1 MQLRGILRLT
11 FREAW
16 AKKITLG
23 AFLVS
28 TFAWLMLMFALNLD
42 VVDGS
47 LAGIRLFGNAIET
60 EQEVTFT
67 DEETGETRTETVHPL
82 GDDPLENLV
91 IGVESAAAGIT
102 YWLGL
107 FLALFAAAPLV
118 VSLQERGTIDLALS
132 KPISRSTLLT
142 GRLLG
147 VWLAV
152 FLLIGYLLGMVWLIM
167 SIKSGIWHPRFLLS
181 IGIIVLMFMVMYGAV
196 TLISIAA
203 RSTALALIVTY
214 GLIFASLILGVR
226 EQLEL
231 QINLPWR
238 HIYVAL
244 YHILPNFAEVTPMV
258 AKLTSPDPVTS
269 WYPLWSSCGFG
280 LVMYG
285 LSYLLFIRK
294 DY

>member
-1 MQLRGILRLT
+1 MQLRGLLRLT
-11 FREAW
+11 FRELW

-23 AFLVS
+23 AFIVS
-28 TFAWLMLMFALNLD
+28 TFAWLMLSFALNLD
-42 VVDGS
+42 IVDGS
-47 LAGIRLFGNAIET
+47 LAGLRLFGNAIET

-67 DEETGETRTETVHPL
+67 DEETGEVKTRTVHPL
-82 GDDPLENLV
+82 GEDPLQNLV
-91 IGVESAAAGIT
+91 VGIESAAAGAT

-107 FLALFAAAPLV
+107 FLALFAAAPLM
-118 VSLQERGTIDLALS
+118 VSLQDRGTIDLALS
-132 KPISRSTLLT
+132 KPIGRAKLLT

-147 VWLAV
+147 VGLAV
-152 FLLIGYLLGMVWLIM
+152 VLLIGYLLGMLWLVM

-181 IGIIVLMFMVMYGAV
+181 IGVIGLMFMVMYGVV
-196 TLISIAA
+196 TLVSVTT

-214 GLIFASLILGVR
+214 GLIFASIILGFR

-238 HIYVAL
+238 HLYVGL
-244 YHILPNFAEVTPMV
+244 YHLLPNFAEVTPMV
-258 AKLTSPDPVTS
+258 AKLTSATPVPS

-280 LVMYG
+280 AVMYA
-285 LSYLLFIRK
+285 LAYLRFTRK